1 MKPLAIALNALRGF
15 LIGVAEVIPGVS
27 GGTIALIVG
36 VYQRIIDSAA
46 AFTKGILQL
55 RTLNFAGLK
64 QEFKKIDLAL
74 LLPLGIGMLSAIV
87 LAAAALEPLL
97 ENEPEIMRGLFFG
110 MILVSL
116 YVPYKMAAN
125 AWLSRDYIAA
135 LVAASVA
142 FGLMSLP
149 RVTAFEPNLLVVFL
163 GAAVA
168 ICALVLPGVSGSFL
182 LLALGLYA
190 PTIAAVNDR
199 HWLYLLV
206 FILGAV
212 VGLGAFST
220 LLSWLLANKR
230 RVTLVIMTGL
240 MLGSLR
246 ALWPWQDQQGMILLP
261 DGFGP
266 ILALA
271 AGVVVVGG
279 LILWQARLDSRSHQ

>member
-46 AFTKGILQL
+46 AFTRGALQL
-55 RTLNFAGLK
+55 RTFNTAGLK
-64 QEFKKIDLAL
+64 SEFKKIDLAL
-74 LLPLGIGMLSAIV
+74 LLPLGVGMLSAIV

-116 YVPYKMAAN
+116 YVPYKMAAKT
-125 AWLSRDYIAA
+125 WVVKDYA
-135 LVAASVA
+135 VAIVATLIA

-149 RVTAFEPNLLVVFL
+149 RAATFEPNLLVVFL
-163 GAAVA
+163 GATVA
-168 ICALVLPGVSGSFL
+168 ICALALPGVSGSFL

-199 HWLYLLV
+199 NWIYLIV
-206 FILGAV
+206 FVLGAF

-220 LLSWLLANKR
+220 LLSWLLENR
-230 RVTLVIMTGL
+230 RRITLVIMTGL

-246 ALWPWQDQQGMILLP
+246 ALWPWQDEQGMVLSP
-261 DGFGP
+261 AGFEP
-266 ILALA
+266 VLALA
-271 AGVVVVGG
+271 AGVFVVGS
-279 LILWQARLDSRSHQ
+279 LILWQAKLDSRSHQ